1 MTIILRLDPAL
12 PPLWRSPD
20 ALQFGVPAVTV
31 VSPVEAWHLRM
42 ITELTSGLPE
52 SAVMVWAEIL
62 RVDPARVRA
71 FVASLSP
78 VLLRIDPDLPPRL
91 PRVLLHSARAG
102 GDAGMLAALRGVCAD
117 AGIEVA
123 RPFHA
128 AGGPASI
135 STGTAPD
142 AQLVARV
149 ATENPNIDLVILL
162 AHHTVDPRTSAALLS
177 ADITQLPV
185 VMTTHGMR
193 IGPLIIPGRTA
204 CLHCAELH
212 RIDIDPAWPTMAT
225 QLLELVAPA
234 PSPLVVLEA
243 AALTARFVT
252 AAVLAGDDARL
263 RDASV
268 SVRAG
273 SAHRQW
279 QRHRP
284 HPSCGCLSLA
294 QSATLPEARDQ
305 QNVRTKA
312 TAMRVPA

>member
-78 VLLRIDPDLPPRL
+78 VLLRIDPDLPPRI

-117 AGIEVA
+117 AGIDVA
-123 RPFHA
+123 RPSEAEVA
-128 AGGPASI
+128 ASR
-135 STGTAPD
+135 STGAALD
-142 AQLVARV
+142 SQLVAQV
-149 ATENPNIDLVILL
+149 AAENSNIDLVILL

-185 VMTTHGMR
+185 VITAHGVR
-193 IGPLIIPGRTA
+193 VGPLIVPGHTA

-212 RIDIDPAWPTMAT
+212 HIDRDPAWPTMAT
-225 QLLELVAPA
+225 QLLELVAPS
-234 PSPLVVLEA
+234 PSPVVVLEA
-243 AALTARFVT
+243 AALTTRFVT
-252 AAVLAGDDARL
+252 AAVRAGDDVRL
-263 RDASV
+263 REASV

-273 SAHRQW
+273 SAHREW

-294 QSATLPEARDQ
+294 QSETLPVARDH
-305 QNVRTKA
+305 QNVKA
-312 TAMRVPA
+312 TATATRVPA